1 MEDERVQVREKER
14 ETGIAT
20 RYDKALLERKK
31 FIDLQ
36 MNGKVVIKGTEMDYE
51 LNRQGRIKRYL
62 RPDLFPDNP
71 LRDWVVFLHDIRIHS
86 GRHVHQGGCVIIFVL
101 EGHGYTI
108 VDGVRHDWEEGDLLL
123 LPIKPGGVEHQ
134 HFNLDLGKG
143 CVWIAFYYRPWENA
157 LGSVLVQTGAS
168 PEYKGQ

>member
-31 FIDLQ
+31 FVDLQ
-36 MNGKVVIKGTEMDYE
+36 MNGKLVIKGTEMDYE

-157 LGSVLVQTGAS
+157 LCSVMVQTGNS
-168 PEYKGQ
+168 PEYKER

>member
-31 FIDLQ
+31 FVDLQ
-36 MNGKVVIKGTEMDYE
+36 MNGKLVIKGTEMDYE

-101 EGHGYTI
+101 EGCGYTI

-123 LPIKPGGVEHQ
+123 LPIKLGGVEHQ

-157 LGSVLVQTGAS
+157 LCSVMVQTGNS
-168 PEYKGQ
+168 PEYKER